1 MVCVRNSSHESRL
14 IPSSKYRIP
23 SSKYRVPNSEFR
35 NNMTELDV
43 LADVVNRLE
52 QAGIAYMLTGSM
64 AMNYYAVP
72 RMTRDIDIIIEMQ
85 KEDGHRIFTLFE
97 KDYYISEEGIKDAL
111 KHNTAFNIIN
121 NQSIVKIDFII
132 KKKSE
137 YRLTEFNRRKKVK
150 IDGFQVYIVSIED
163 LIISK
168 LIWAKD
174 SNSSVQ
180 TSDVE
185 NLMNQ
190 EIDKEYLEFWKREL
204 GIGD

>member
-1 MVCVRNSSHESRL
+1 
-14 IPSSKYRIP
+14 
-23 SSKYRVPNSEFR
+23 
-35 NNMTELDV
+35 MTELDV

-174 SNSSVQ
+174 SNSEVQ
-180 TSDVE
+180 ASDVE

>member
-1 MVCVRNSSHESRL
+1 
-14 IPSSKYRIP
+14 
-23 SSKYRVPNSEFR
+23 
-35 NNMTELDV
+35 MTELDV

-52 QAGIAYMLTGSM
+52 QAGIEYMLTGSM

-85 KEDGHRIFTLFE
+85 IEDIPGIFALFND
-97 KDYYISEEGIKDAL
+97 DYYISEEGIKDAL
-111 KHNTAFNIIN
+111 IHKTAFNIIN
-121 NQSIVKIDFII
+121 YKSIIKIDFII

-137 YRLTEFNRRKKVK
+137 YRQAEFKRRKQVK
-150 IDGFQVYIVSIED
+150 IDGFHVYIVSIED

-174 SNSSVQ
+174 SNSEIQ
-180 TSDVE
+180 ASDVE
-185 NLMNQ
+185 NLMAQ
-190 EIDKEYLEFWKREL
+190 KVDKDYLEFWKKKL